1 VSDEPDEPDDADDG
15 DGGTLVQGPWSGES
29 SYAPPPIPD
38 FIDTIPRP
46 EDIPAAPPESPE
58 ETTMELPRVPAA
70 PDPATALRSEG
81 IAPPEIEEEEEGY
94 EESEYDQSR
103 SLADRLGDWLE
114 FRLERARSLH
124 ESEGPFR
131 EAEIARK
138 TALLEARTAQETAL
152 MEQNGKFH
160 AAVMKA
166 RSDRAAARG
175 KADADRMR
183 SPSSGLGADKGR
195 SKAAAGGGSGAG
207 PSRTNSG
214 GPGGRSGSGTAG
226 GGPSNRG
233 GAKGPERGPGSR
245 NTGTGP
251 NGSSRGGKGPQ
262 ETAGGLGRG
271 GGSGP
276 GGGAREQWARGR
288 QERAGLRQAGRQERR
303 NTGHAAS
310 VADRTQ
316 DRDQARAHRQ
326 AAWEDR
332 RAKKAERDAARRA
345 KRDGAPGRTTF
356 GQAVAAEAQRRFD
369 KRRAAA
375 TADKDAGPG
384 KDGKADPYKVDLTKS
399 KDRGKATDPTAAK
412 GTKDAPGGASST
424 GKDTPTSETPGTAK
438 KAADGPSDGAKK
450 RRSRRRR
457 TASGGRAKP
466 RGRARRTGRTRGSRR
481 ERGRP
486 WTNPFEQAD
495 DLPTVEW
502 PDRPAPTPPP
512 RNAGDDI
519 IDAVIVDDGWGFGR
533 RPASSPSAVTAGAPG
548 LPPAPERHTARPGTS
563 RPPRP
568 RTEGS
573 SVSSSQVAKPSGQGP
588 LASQHRT
595 DITFDDYL
603 MVMANIAIQAA
614 SDQEKAEALAEALDK
629 VADALRDMA
638 ADLIGDHNITT
649 AVTDLIADLA
659 DSAARMK
666 TQAERCGT
674 ECGLALEAAKLAA
687 AMVARI
693 YGQDMAAKEDA
704 GLRYASAAAHH
715 D

>member
-1 VSDEPDEPDDADDG
+1 MSDESDED
-15 DGGTLVQGPWSGES
+15 DGGTLVRGPWSGDS

-38 FIDTIPRP
+38 FIDTIPSP
-46 EDIPAAPPESPE
+46 DDIPQAPPESPE
-58 ETTMELPRVPAA
+58 ETTLELPRIPAA
-70 PDPATALRSEG
+70 PDPAMALRSEG
-81 IAPPEIEEEEEGY
+81 MAAPEIGEEDGEYEEG
-94 EESEYDQSR
+94 EYAQSR
-103 SLADRLGDWLE
+103 SFADRLGDWLE
-114 FRLERARSLH
+114 FRLERARTLH
-124 ESEGPFR
+124 EGEGPFR

-160 AAVMKA
+160 AALMKA
-166 RSDRAAARG
+166 RGDRAAARG

-195 SKAAAGGGSGAG
+195 SKAAGGGAG

-214 GPGGRSGSGTAG
+214 GSGGRSGSGTTG

-233 GAKGPERGPGSR
+233 GTKGTERSSGGR
-245 NTGTGP
+245 NTG
-251 NGSSRGGKGPQ
+251 S
-262 ETAGGLGRG
+262 

-276 GGGAREQWARGR
+276 GGGAREQRASGR
-288 QERAGLRQAGRQERR
+288 QERAGLRQSGRQERR
-303 NTGHAAS
+303 NTGHAAGI
-310 VADRTQ
+310 ADRTQ

-332 RAKKAERDAARRA
+332 RAKRAERDAVRRA
-345 KRDGAPGRTTF
+345 KRDGAAGRTTF
-356 GQAVAAEAQRRFD
+356 GRAVAAEAERRFD
-369 KRRAAA
+369 KRRADA
-375 TADKDAGPG
+375 TADKPG
-384 KDGKADPYKVDLTKS
+384 TPKVSLT
-399 KDRGKATDPTAAK
+399 KDRGKATDVKATK
-412 GTKDAPGGASST
+412 GAKDAAGGPSSV
-424 GKDTPTSETPGTAK
+424 GKDTPGSAAPGTARK
-438 KAADGPSDGAKK
+438 GADGPSDGASK
-450 RRSRRRR
+450 RRGRRRR
-457 TASGGRAKP
+457 TARAGRARLRDK
-466 RGRARRTGRTRGSRR
+466 GRRTGRTRGSRR
-481 ERGRP
+481 DRGWP
-486 WTNPFEQAD
+486 WNNPFEQAD

-502 PDRPAPTPPP
+502 PDRPAPSPPP
-512 RNAGDDI
+512 RGAGD
-519 IDAVIVDDGWGFGR
+519 GR
-533 RPASSPSAVTAGAPG
+533 RATASPSAVTTGARG

-563 RPPRP
+563 RPTSHP

-573 SVSSSQVAKPSGQGP
+573 SVSSSQVSRPSGQGL

-603 MVMANIAIQAA
+603 VVMANIAIQAA
-614 SDQEKAEALAEALDK
+614 ADQERAEALSEALDK
-629 VADALRDMA
+629 VADALREMA

-659 DSAARMK
+659 DSAGRMK
-666 TQAERCGT
+666 QQAERCGT